1 MKNWKT
7 PLEPLILKIHPINLS
22 LGKGRQKD
30 KCMFLLYVDANS
42 VTNAK
47 GKKASRKEEQK
58 DGVKDKDFTDPELY
72 AIAAIQSERNLF
84 RLIVG

>member
-1 MKNWKT
+1 MYLKVPCIWHIAGRMW
-7 PLEPLILKIHPINLS
+7 LVQILS
-22 LGKGRQKD
+22 SGKGRQKD

-47 GKKASRKEEQK
+47 GNKTSKKEEQGG
-58 DGVKDKDFTDPELY
+58 GVAMEFTWQELY
-72 AIAAIQSERNLF
+72 AIEEIQSEKNLF